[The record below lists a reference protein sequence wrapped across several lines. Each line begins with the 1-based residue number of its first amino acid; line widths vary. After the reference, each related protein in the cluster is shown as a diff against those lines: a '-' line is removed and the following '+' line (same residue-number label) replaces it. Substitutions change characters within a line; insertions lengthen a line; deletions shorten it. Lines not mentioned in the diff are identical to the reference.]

1 MAVWWLGEQ
10 EVSEEASR
18 WDLLQRARWL
28 ADYQHQQ
35 QQQQQ
40 EAGGAAPSRHH
51 AAAAA
56 VPAWLEG
63 RLLSREGAGEV
74 PLLLLPELQVGHHH
88 QPPPPWGGEQQEEE
102 DLLVLVLV
110 QVLRGMAGDV
120 FRELLDMGRTTH
132 DPYQC

>member
-1 MAVWWLGEQ
+1 MW
-10 EVSEEASR
+10 EEASR

-28 ADYQHQQ
+28 ADYQHQHLQ
-35 QQQQQ
+35 QQ
-40 EAGGAAPSRHH
+40 AGGAAPSRHQ

-63 RLLSREGAGEV
+63 RWLLSREGAGEV
-74 PLLLLPELQVGHHH
+74 PLLLLPELQVGHQH
-88 QPPPPWGGEQQEEE
+88 QPPPPGGGEQEGEE